1 VELYYARQVYLVGKN
16 IITPII
22 IATLAIVGYAL
33 SIYLAVQIF
42 TATQI
47 SNRYTSSN
55 WLAGSLMGVSVVG
68 DALIAGSMCWALYRK
83 KTGFARTD
91 SMIMTLMA
99 YTLQSGLLTCALGA
113 AMTISFIVSPSSM
126 ISVAV
131 YLPLS
136 KCYINSVL
144 ALLNSRDYIR
154 DRSAPSSD
162 NSIYL
167 SPIRIVP
174 PDEALGSKSTQ
185 TAISIVVRRS
195 TASDQAQN
203 QSDHNAGHTF
213 DVPKLL

>member
-99 YTLQSGLLTCALGA
+99 YTLQSGLLTC
-113 AMTISFIVSPSSM
+113 FIVSPSSM